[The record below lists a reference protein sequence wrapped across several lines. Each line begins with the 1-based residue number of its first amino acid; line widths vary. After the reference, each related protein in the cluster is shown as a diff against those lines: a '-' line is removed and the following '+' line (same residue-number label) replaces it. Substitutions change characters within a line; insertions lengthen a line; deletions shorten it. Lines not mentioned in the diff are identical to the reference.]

1 VGGSYLQTAAVERGT
16 ELGRMTL
23 RELYRQIINT
33 SVRSALVTG
42 IEPILMEEPVL
53 KLRAHLGALAFIEV
67 FFNEETGK
75 TSFALIKN
83 SQRIFGADNTR
94 AWHLHPFDNPESH
107 GPCEEMSFESFL
119 VQVEENQEK
128 WKQPTTGEGTAK

>member
-1 VGGSYLQTAAVERGT
+1 
-16 ELGRMTL
+16 MTL
-23 RELYRQIINT
+23 RELYREIINT

-42 IEPILMEEPVL
+42 IEPILLEEPVL
-53 KLRAHLGALAFIEV
+53 KLRAHLGILAFIEV

-75 TSFALIKN
+75 ASFALIKN

-94 AWHLHPFDNPESH
+94 GWHLHPFDSPESH
-107 GPCEEMSFESFL
+107 GPCEEMSFANFL
-119 VQVEENQEK
+119 IQVEENQEK